1 MKPPPAI
8 MVAMMG
14 ATTLTA
20 LALAGCDQPASGG
33 ADPTKGTNA
42 EKYARDRQAC
52 LAQVDDNMKTRRT
65 VDDSRRDVFSDNADR
80 FGRSAL
86 PDTMVAYGDNKSSD
100 RLVERCMESRGWAQP
115 QKPWWQKITG

>member
-1 MKPPPAI
+1 MKRELAI
-8 MVAMMG
+8 LLAG
-14 ATTLTA
+14 

-52 LAQVDDNMKTRRT
+52 ESQVDDHMKTRRAI
-65 VDDSRRDVFSDNADR
+65 DDSRRDVFSDNTDR

-86 PDTMVAYGDNKSSD
+86 PDTMANYGDNKSSD
-100 RLVERCMESRGWAQP
+100 RLVERCLQSRGWAKP
-115 QKPWWQKITG
+115 QKSWWEKITG